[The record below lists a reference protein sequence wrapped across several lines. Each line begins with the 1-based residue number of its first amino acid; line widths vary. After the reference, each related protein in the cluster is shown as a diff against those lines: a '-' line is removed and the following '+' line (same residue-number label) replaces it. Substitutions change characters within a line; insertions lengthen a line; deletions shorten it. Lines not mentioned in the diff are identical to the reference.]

1 MPAMGLAEARTEIPH
16 WQCWLREEMAATRLV
31 PGGDLDE
38 GRAEGGGD
46 FAGDDDGG
54 GLRLVLGVGGVV
66 AVEGSKPKISCTS
79 ASKCYRTSRS
89 RWETT
94 DCVIHVR
101 IQWFRVP

>member
-46 FAGDDDGG
+46 FAVSNKCKPLFSCCASRVSSNQHGG
-54 GLRLVLGVGGVV
+54 RRPRVRFIQLSI
-66 AVEGSKPKISCTS
+66 A
-79 ASKCYRTSRS
+79 
-89 RWETT
+89 
-94 DCVIHVR
+94 HVSM
-101 IQWFRVP
+101 I